1 MVAIVFYVDSPA
13 EKMQTAIMQDLLPHL
28 KQQFALL
35 SQADAYA
42 VGGVSMGGYG
52 ALRLV
57 LAEPQQF
64 RIVAALSPAVW
75 QQVPEA
81 AQSRMPALFNSWP
94 MGSGPLGC
102 RSTCQHADGRPTC
115 WFESLFGVRTS

>member
-1 MVAIVFYVDSPA
+1 
-13 EKMQTAIMQDLLPHL
+13 MQTAIMQDLLPHL

-35 SQADAYA
+35 SQADAHA

-64 RIVAALSPAVW
+64 PDRRGFVACSL
-75 QQVPEA
+75 A
-81 AQSRMPALFNSWP
+81 A
-94 MGSGPLGC
+94 G
-102 RSTCQHADGRPTC
+102 T
-115 WFESLFGVRTS
+115 